1 MKLRHNIY
9 AVLLTLPLF
18 ALTACDRNTASAPM
32 NATQDSGN
40 SQTSQFDDSSLN
52 RSVSNALLRDAAFSD
67 NSISVTSDKGHI
79 TLNGSVA
86 SLQDKNR
93 ATEIVKEVIGVT
105 RVQNNLEIIM
115 TTSSY

>member
-1 MKLRHNIY
+1 MKLRHTIC

-32 NATQDSGN
+32 NGAQDRSG

-52 RSVSNALLRDAAFSD
+52 RSVADALLRDAAFSD
-67 NSISVTSDKGHI
+67 NSINVTSDQGHI

-86 SLQDKNR
+86 SLQEKNR
-93 ATEIVKEVIGVT
+93 ATEIVKEVMGVT
-105 RVQNNLEIIM
+105 RVQNNLEIVM